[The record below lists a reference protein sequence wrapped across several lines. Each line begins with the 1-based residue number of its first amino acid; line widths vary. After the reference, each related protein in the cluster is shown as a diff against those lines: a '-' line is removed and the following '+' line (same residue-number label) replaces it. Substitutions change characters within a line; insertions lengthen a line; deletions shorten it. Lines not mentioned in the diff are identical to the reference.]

1 MIPVVLSCVLALAA
15 DSPRENT
22 AAESTLPLSLKRA
35 VQIALAADGSPKIA
49 LAEESIKLAES
60 QRKEARAALLPDV
73 ESSVNDRRQT
83 VNLQAFGFNFVIP
96 IPGIVIP
103 SIVGPFSVFD
113 ARATV
118 SQSVFDLSVI
128 KRYQASKIATE
139 AVKLDY
145 DAAKNQVAD
154 AVARSYV
161 MALRASAALET
172 AQANVDLSNALL
184 KLAEQQKDAGTGTG
198 IEVVRAQVQLA
209 NDKQRLVVTQNE
221 RRRADLNL
229 MRAMGLKLESA
240 IQLTDK
246 LDYSAADIGALPD
259 ALASAKKFRAEL
271 KAQQTREH
279 YAQMNYTATRAERLP
294 SVGAAADYG
303 GIGSNPANVAATY
316 TYGVTVKIPIYNGGR
331 REARIAENL
340 SQLKQE
346 QTRLRDV
353 DQQVELEVRLAF
365 DSVGSAAN
373 EVTTAREGVTLAQQE
388 LEQARRRYQAGVTN
402 SIEVTDAQTRLD
414 RARDNQIAALYDYNV
429 ARIDLAT
436 AAGKIQEYVN
446 Q

>member
-1 MIPVVLSCVLALAA
+1 MIPVMLSCVFVWAA
-15 DSPRENT
+15 DAS

-35 VQIALAADGSPKIA
+35 VQIALAADGSPKIT
-49 LAEESIKLAES
+49 LAEESIKLAEA
-60 QRKEARAALLPDV
+60 QRKEARAALLPDL
-73 ESSVNDRRQT
+73 ETSINDRRQT
-83 VNLQAFGFNFVIP
+83 VNLKAYGFNFAIP

-118 SQSVFDLSVI
+118 SQTVFDWSVF
-128 KRYQASKIATE
+128 KRYQASKVSSD
-139 AVKLDY
+139 AVKLDF

-154 AVARSYV
+154 AVARAYTTS
-161 MALRASAALET
+161 LRATAALET

-184 KLAEQQKDAGTGTG
+184 KLAGSQKDAGTGTG

-209 NDKQRLVVTQNE
+209 NDQQRLVVAKND

-229 MRAMGLKLESA
+229 MRAMGLKLEST

-246 LDYSAADIGALPD
+246 LSYNAVDIGTLPD

-271 KAQQTREH
+271 KAQQTREQS
-279 YAQMNYTATRAERLP
+279 ARMNYTATRAERLP
-294 SVGAAADYG
+294 SVGASADYG
-303 GIGSNPANVAATY
+303 GIGTDPANVAATY
-316 TYGVTVKIPIYNGGR
+316 SYGVSVKVPIFNGGR
-331 REARIAENL
+331 REARAEENF

-346 QTRLRDV
+346 QTRTRDI

-365 DSVGSAAN
+365 DSVGSAAT
-373 EVTTAREGVTLAQQE
+373 EVSTAREGVTLAQQE

-402 SIEVTDAQTRLD
+402 SVEVTDAQTRLD